1 MLEIKN
7 APAGYGKVEIPHN
20 VNLSIKTN
28 EAVALL
34 GRNGVGKT
42 TLLKHIMG
50 IATHFSGSISLD
62 GKALHA
68 STTKRVRS
76 GLGYVPQGRF
86 VFPRL
91 TVEENIVA
99 AAAGCG
105 HNKKEAIDE
114 MFTRFK
120 LLSERPNQMA
130 GSLSGGQQ
138 QILAIARAL
147 ATKPKLL
154 LLDEPTEG
162 IQPSIVDDIADML
175 LELNEKDGLG
185 ILVAEQNMD
194 FALTFCKRAVVMDKG
209 TVAKKV
215 STEELKKDT
224 ELITELLGV

>member
-1 MLEIKN
+1 MLQIKN
-7 APAGYGKVEIPHN
+7 AQAGYGKVEIIHDVN
-20 VNLSIKTN
+20 VSIDTN

-50 IATHFSGSISLD
+50 IATHFSGEIRLD
-62 GKALHA
+62 DQILPV

-105 HNKKEAIDE
+105 HNKKDAVDE
-114 MFTRFK
+114 MFTRFT

-175 LELNEKDGLG
+175 LELNEKEGLG

-194 FALTFCKRAVVMDKG
+194 FTLTFCKRAIVMDKG
-209 TVAKKV
+209 TVAKNIA
-215 STEELKKDT
+215 TDELKEDT
-224 ELITELLGV
+224 ALITELLGV